1 MRSASST
8 IWSQAAQSASDTSS
22 CAASAWF
29 DGSHTRLGLR
39 VSVSQTMACGS
50 LSALLTMIATSISP
64 LISRCSRKRGVS
76 SVTNTST
83 AGQWRRKRLNSS
95 LR

>member
-8 IWSQAAQSASDTSS
+8 IWSQAAHSASVISS
-22 CAASAWF
+22 LAVSAWF
-29 DGSHTRLGLR
+29 DASQTRFWLR
-39 VSVSQTMACGS
+39 VSVSATIACGS
-50 LSALLTMIATSISP
+50 LSALLTMIATSSSP

-83 AGQWRRKRLNSS
+83 AGLLRRKRLNSS